1 MVGCA
6 GGVADDGVVFIGSIW
21 RCLCEFLPFI

>member
-6 GGVADDGVVFIGSIW
+6 GAVAGDGVVFIGSIW
-21 RCLCEFLPFI
+21 HCLCEFLPFI